1 MMMMMIVDARNGSGS
16 NTHCERVFPA
26 GLAARGDP
34 AGSATLGT
42 RWVRRPVGAAGL
54 IDGRH
59 MALGPGDDLTGDRSR
74 WVASVAGLS
83 GTRSPEYS
91 ASTGKASRSAR
102 RKGLREHTKP
112 RRRHASL
119 TSQGRCK
126 DALFRVSAGRKGSV
140 INSPR
145 YIPRDRVLGAQSGP
159 STRGHPGETVRFGR
173 VPVFTENGVWSAVFR
188 SRHQHKPPS
197 ISGLTWPGMLR
208 VLGMQVI
215 GLLVWSFDARHL
227 LSPSGCS
234 QFIGYGRVLGEV
246 CAWSWDLTLH
256 GTLLRAPGTSE
267 VLGLLRQIMGPAR
280 APPFGQYPVMGPDS
294 VVREPQELSIM
305 ADVGLSAMADVGSCS
320 GQMLGSARAPPFG
333 QYSVM
338 GPDSM
343 VREPQELSARAD
355 VGLSAMADVGSCSGT
370 SFRSMLGPARAPPFG
385 QYLVMG
391 PDSMVRE
398 PQELSARADVGLS
411 ARADVGSCSGT
422 SF

>member
-1 MMMMMIVDARNGSGS
+1 MIVKA
-16 NTHCERVFPA
+16 FPA
-26 GLAARGDP
+26 GPGARGDP
-34 AGSATLGT
+34 ARSATLGT
-42 RWVRRPVGAAGL
+42 RWVRRPVGATGL

-59 MALGPGDDLTGDRSR
+59 VALGPGDRSR
-74 WVASVAGLS
+74 WVASAAGLS

-91 ASTGKASRSAR
+91 ASTGKASRSAW

-140 INSPR
+140 INSPG

-159 STRGHPGETVRFGR
+159 STRGHPGEMVRFGW
-173 VPVFTENGVWSAVFR
+173 VPVFSENGVWSCSPRTAACR
-188 SRHQHKPPS
+188 PYS
-197 ISGLTWPGMLR
+197 GMLR

-234 QFIGYGRVLGEV
+234 QLIGYGRVLREV

-267 VLGLLRQIMGPAR
+267 VLGLLRQIVGPAR

-294 VVREPQELSIM
+294 V
-305 ADVGLSAMADVGSCS
+305 
-320 GQMLGSARAPPFG
+320 
-333 QYSVM
+333 
-338 GPDSM
+338 
-343 VREPQELSARAD
+343 
-355 VGLSAMADVGSCSGT
+355 
-370 SFRSMLGPARAPPFG
+370 MLGPARAPPFG
-385 QYLVMG
+385 QCSVMG
-391 PDSMVRE
+391 PNSVVR
-398 PQELSARADVGLS
+398 
-411 ARADVGSCSGT
+411 
-422 SF
+422 